1 MSLSFE
7 VEMGREGTGGDFKIS
22 LKPRRCCFIL
32 ACRDKVPSG
41 ADARPAFAGGVAF
54 GRVGWL
60 LPSVS
65 AHTLTPLVPFVP
77 HKDQG
82 WLGAATSYAVRG
94 VWR

>member
-1 MSLSFE
+1 MATCIRQWRGI
-7 VEMGREGTGGDFKIS
+7 GR
-22 LKPRRCCFIL
+22 
-32 ACRDKVPSG
+32 
-41 ADARPAFAGGVAF
+41 GV
-54 GRVGWL
+54 V
-60 LPSVS
+60 PSVS